1 VAVLEI
7 SDIKV
12 LICDDSTLA
21 RKNMTDKL
29 NACGVTD
36 ILVVNDGQSAIDTYK
51 AERPNIVF
59 LDIVMPVKDG
69 ITALREITEF
79 DSDAYAVM
87 VSSAGTQV
95 HIREAIKCGARDFL
109 QKPATLE
116 QVQAVIDHVLYND

>member
-1 VAVLEI
+1 MEI

>member
-1 VAVLEI
+1 MEI
-7 SDIKV
+7 FDIKV

-21 RKNMTDKL
+21 RKNLTDKL

-36 ILVVNDGQSAIDTYK
+36 VLIVTDGQSAIDTYK
-51 AERPNIVF
+51 AERPNVVF

-69 ITALREITEF
+69 ITALKEIRAF
-79 DSDAYAVM
+79 DKEAYAVM

-95 HIREAIKCGARDFL
+95 HIREAIKCGAKDFL

-116 QVQAVIDHVLYND
+116 QVQAVLDHVLESD

>member
-1 VAVLEI
+1 MAVLEI